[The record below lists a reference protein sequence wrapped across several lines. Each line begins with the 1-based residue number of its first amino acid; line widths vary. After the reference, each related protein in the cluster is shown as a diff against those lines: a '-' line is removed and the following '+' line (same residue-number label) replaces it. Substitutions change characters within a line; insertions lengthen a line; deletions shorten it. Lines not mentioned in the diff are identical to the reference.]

1 MSMPEEPQNEQAFPP
16 EPEELV
22 PSPPPS
28 PLSLAFYSGAV
39 LRIQRLILLLGILLT
54 IALTAKWRTYGA
66 LGAAL
71 GTALAY
77 YNFSALVRSVEGI
90 GDRIV
95 NSGSGERG
103 SVLIARF
110 VGRIFLIALA
120 GYAIFNLSVRGL
132 YALLAGLCVPVAAM
146 LCEAAYETFA
156 AFRRGL

>member
-1 MSMPEEPQNEQAFPP
+1 MSMPEEPQNEQVFPS
-16 EPEELV
+16 EPEELL

-39 LRIQRLILLLGILLT
+39 MRIQRLILFLGVLLT
-54 IALTAKWRTYGA
+54 LALTAKWRAYGA
-66 LGAAL
+66 IGAAL

-90 GDRIV
+90 GDRV
-95 NSGSGERG
+95 VSSGSGERG
-103 SVLIARF
+103 SVLVARF

-120 GYAIFNLSVRGL
+120 GYAIFNLSVWGL
-132 YALLAGLCVPVAAM
+132 YALLAGLCVPVGAM

>member
-1 MSMPEEPQNEQAFPP
+1 MSEEPHNERTFPP
-16 EPEELV
+16 EPEELI

-39 LRIQRLILLLGILLT
+39 ARIQRLILVLGMLLT
-54 IALTAKWRTYGA
+54 VALAAKWGTYGVV
-66 LGAAL
+66 GAAL

-77 YNFSALVRSVEGI
+77 FNFSALVRSVEGI

-95 NSGSGERG
+95 NSNSPERG
-103 SVLIARF
+103 SVLVVRF
-110 VGRIFLIALA
+110 VGRIFLIAIA

-132 YALLAGLCVPVAAM
+132 YALLAGLCIPVAAM